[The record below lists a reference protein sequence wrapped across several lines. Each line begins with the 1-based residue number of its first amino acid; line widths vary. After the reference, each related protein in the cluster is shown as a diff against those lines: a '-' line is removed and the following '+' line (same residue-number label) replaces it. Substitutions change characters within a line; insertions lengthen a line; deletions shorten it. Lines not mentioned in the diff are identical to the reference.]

1 MHEHIFG
8 EDRPFGQCHASSLVR
23 LEGDRTLAAWFG
35 GTKEG
40 HKDVAIWG
48 ARRDES
54 GWSPPRRL
62 AKVRESPHWNPVLFL
77 APGGDLH
84 LFFKVG
90 DRIPD
95 WEMWRMSSADGGE
108 TWTEPRELTCRGG
121 GRCLGPDKNK
131 PIVLSDGTCLAPA
144 AIERHDGSWDVFVTR
159 SEDGG
164 RTWEAAD
171 LIPLDR
177 SRITG
182 RGVIQ
187 PTLWESEPGRVH
199 MLMRSSCGR
208 ICRSDSED
216 GGRTWSPVRKTAL
229 PNNNS
234 GIDLARLDD
243 GTLALAFNPV
253 SGDWAPRTPLSVAL
267 STDNG
272 ETWSRR
278 FDVETGEGEYSYPAI
293 IPTAGGVALTYTW
306 KRERIAFWAGAVKDL
321 AGC

>member
-1 MHEHIFG
+1 MFG
-8 EDRPFGQCHASSLVR
+8 GERPFRQCHASTLVG
-23 LEGDRTLAAWFG
+23 LEDGRFVAAWFG
-35 GTKEG
+35 GTREG
-40 HKDVAIWG
+40 HGDVAIWG
-48 ARRDES
+48 ALRER
-54 GWSPPRRL
+54 GRWSAPRRL
-62 AKVRESPHWNPVLFL
+62 AKVRESAHWNPVLFL
-77 APGGDLH
+77 APDGLVH

-95 WEMWRMSSADGGE
+95 WEMWTMSSADGGE
-108 TWTEPRELTCRGG
+108 SWTKPRELKCRGG

-144 AIERHDGSWDVFVTR
+144 AVERHDRSWDVFVTR

-164 RTWEAAD
+164 RTWEAGELVA
-171 LIPLDR
+171 LDR
-177 SRITG
+177 SRIKG

-187 PTLWESEPGRVH
+187 PTLWESGPGRVH

-216 GGRTWSPVRKTAL
+216 GGRTWSPVRKTEL

-234 GIDLARLDD
+234 GIDLAKLAD

-253 SGDWAPRTPLSVAL
+253 SGDWAPRTPLSIAF

-272 ETWSRR
+272 ETWPRR
-278 FDVETGEGEYSYPAI
+278 LDVETGEGEYSYPAI
-293 IPTAGGVALTYTW
+293 IPTPEGIAMTYTW
-306 KRERIAFWAGAVKDL
+306 KREKIAFWMGSPDA
-321 AGC
+321 